1 MLDGGF
7 IQNSKLLI
15 QNFAACAEC
24 AFPNEHRSFQS
35 SVFRG
40 EPGLPNFN
48 ERRPVGLVCGFQGSE
63 VFLPCCLRLWG
74 KFQFRK
80 VEASEQFEQEEANRP
95 AIEVCEGVNGQKPSL
110 CKRKKLQGEIAYA
123 GTGFLPPSGKIS
135 AIIAHKHWNHRRLGR
150 FEIPD
155 ANINRSPFSCPIW
168 NQFDRDEV
176 VNFSRKIFIKGVI
189 GKITAIDAGFNNE
202 NFLGEEW
209 SYLGVGEDAPHCF
222 NKAGSS
228 SLACIA

>member
-1 MLDGGF
+1 LVSRF
-7 IQNSKLLI
+7 QCEEIL
-15 QNFAACAEC
+15 
-24 AFPNEHRSFQS
+24 FPF
-35 SVFRG
+35 VIG
-40 EPGLPNFN
+40 
-48 ERRPVGLVCGFQGSE
+48 
-63 VFLPCCLRLWG
+63 LWG

-123 GTGFLPPSGKIS
+123 GTGFMPAGCKIR
-135 AIIAHKHWNHRRLGR
+135 AIIPHEHWNNRRLR
-150 FEIPD
+150 RLEIPN

-168 NQFDRDEV
+168 NQIDRDETV
-176 VNFSRKIFIKGVI
+176 DFSRKIFIKGVI

-202 NFLGEEW
+202 NLLGQEW
-209 SYLGVGEDAPHCF
+209 SYLGVGEDAPCCF

-228 SLACIA
+228 IRACIA

>member
-1 MLDGGF
+1 LTGF
-7 IQNSKLLI
+7 TELTGLAGLGQEEIQG
-15 QNFAACAEC
+15 
-24 AFPNEHRSFQS
+24 

-40 EPGLPNFN
+40 EAGLPSFN
-48 ERRPVGLVCGFQGSE
+48 QWSPVGAVSGFQCEKILFPLLIG
-63 VFLPCCLRLWG
+63 LGG
-74 KFQFRK
+74 KFQLRK

-95 AIEVCEGVNGQKPSL
+95 AIEVCKGVNGQKPPL

-135 AIIAHKHWNHRRLGR
+135 AIIAHEHWNHRRLGR

-168 NQFDRDEV
+168 NQIDRDEA

-189 GKITAIDAGFNNE
+189 GKITAIDAGFDDE
-202 NFLGEEW
+202 NLLGQVW
-209 SYLGVGEDAPHCF
+209 SYLGVGEDAPCCF

-228 SLACIA
+228 IRACIA